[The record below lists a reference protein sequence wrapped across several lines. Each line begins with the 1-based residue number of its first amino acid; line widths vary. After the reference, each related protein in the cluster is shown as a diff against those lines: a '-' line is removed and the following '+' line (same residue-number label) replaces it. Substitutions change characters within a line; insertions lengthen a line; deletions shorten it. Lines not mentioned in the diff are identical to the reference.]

1 MNTLKDRKPS
11 PCGGVP
17 RLWGSYEHMEVSG
30 VGLSIWSRSTVSSC
44 GPRARLATRGLVT
57 LRVWFTLLLPAWP
70 TWQAS
75 LFGFCWPPAQPFF
88 SFSRREGNPGD
99 SLCQPRSKA
108 GQSSLSHQ
116 PYQADVHAASLAYL
130 LWASVSLSVI

>member
-75 LFGFCWPPAQPFF
+75 PFGFCWPPAQPFF
-88 SFSRREGNPGD
+88 HSPEEKGTQVTPSASHGQKLARVPFLT
-99 SLCQPRSKA
+99 SLTRQMSMLR
-108 GQSSLSHQ
+108 H
-116 PYQADVHAASLAYL
+116 L
-130 LWASVSLSVI
+130 LTCSGPQFPCL